1 MGMIGTLT
9 PIHGVDPGRPA
20 GPAVSLEKLWHALHF
35 LLTGAAYESDSPLA
49 DVILGGG
56 DDEDEDEPT
65 RVLPPDRVQ
74 ALAAA
79 LAALTEAEL
88 RARFSPAKLAAN
100 DIYPDIWDEPED
112 DLWEEIWGYFE
123 ALRDA
128 YTRAAAAGHG
138 MRQSVG

>member
-56 DDEDEDEPT
+56 DDEDV

-79 LAALTEAEL
+79 LSALTEAEL

-100 DIYPDIWDEPED
+100 DIYPDIWDEAED
-112 DLWEEIWGYFE
+112 DLWDEVWGYFLE
-123 ALRDA
+123 LRGA